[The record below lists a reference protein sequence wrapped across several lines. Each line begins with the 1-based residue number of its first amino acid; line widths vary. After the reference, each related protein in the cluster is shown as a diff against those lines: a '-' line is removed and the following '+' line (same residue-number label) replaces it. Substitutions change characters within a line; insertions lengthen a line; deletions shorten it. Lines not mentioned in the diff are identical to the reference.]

1 MLSTH
6 TANFSFFCQKFAVQC
21 LDNGEHT
28 TTKMEVLGDYGIME
42 LWNYGIVELWNSG
55 IEGVREWGSGGLW
68 NCGIMELW
76 NCGIME

>member
-28 TTKMEVLGDYGIME
+28 TTKMEVFGDYGIM
-42 LWNYGIVELWNSG
+42 ELWNSG
-55 IEGVREWGSGGLW
+55 IEGVRD
-68 NCGIMELW
+68 
-76 NCGIME
+76 